1 MTRGRNENGEMKE
14 RQLLVNDIYIPFNY
28 STRKNV
34 AVWEEEIHKK
44 YDVKIKK
51 IEKRVEESEALRLES
66 LALNN
71 NRNDTMAEDLN
82 QHMVI

>member
-1 MTRGRNENGEMKE
+1 MKE